1 MQEQLK
7 IDFPEPEGFGKPE
20 EAEPLFWVK
29 EVRFLSRWTT
39 ERGGEIRRI
48 QFRKGLN
55 VVWSPPTKESD
66 NEDQRISGHASGK
79 TALCRMIR
87 YVLGEEK
94 IGTED
99 FRAAVTNKYHDGHV
113 LAEIRLN
120 GDTWCVARPFTAWT
134 ASRGVAARCESLD
147 EFLTLDLPE
156 GSFENFRVQ
165 MEQAAKRIVP
175 FDALPDGSPVGLWHY
190 FPWFTRDQEMQ
201 FAKLHAWRE
210 VDSPSLKQ
218 EHKAFLMRSI
228 YNPLA
233 KNELD
238 LIAEDEQLLRSIEED
253 KETVSGLAWACKE
266 NLGWL
271 SRLPDVADIDM
282 GNVLLVDAQ
291 VLSLTKERDLL
302 DQSGEPESDELLAA
316 REALDRAKA
325 DYEEAVYTQSRR
337 YDILSSEEKKLN
349 DLENAANAP
358 ITPPHNDP
366 PESQVRAA
374 ARHYPGRRYCSA
386 PLDWALA
393 HGCQE
398 AKKYADKELA
408 AAAEA
413 VRAKLILREKA
424 GESIP
429 DQKQEVARI
438 IALIEDGK
446 KDIAASKARKDSA
459 QTAYDAIKSKL
470 TAVRTSRRD
479 AINEA
484 LTAISRYRE
493 AFKKK
498 ADLENRIEQSKN
510 RHKQLLAQLAAIRER
525 GASSVGIDNY
535 FFWVVRFVLGK
546 MVVGKIIDSKDNLLT
561 KCLYN
566 DAPCSSAAIDAAL
579 NVIFDLTV
587 LTMGIQGKSRHPRF
601 LIHDGPRVA
610 DVSTSIYHRYF
621 EFAENLENRANGN
634 PNFQYIIT
642 TTEPPPERFRD
653 KKKYLCLELNA
664 ATPEGRL
671 LKCDLRG

>member
-20 EAEPLFWVK
+20 ETEPLFWVK
-29 EVRFLSRWTT
+29 EVRFLSRWTM

-48 QFRKGLN
+48 KFRKGLN

-87 YVLGEEK
+87 YVLGEER

-113 LAEIRLN
+113 IAEIRLN

-134 ASRGVAARCESLD
+134 ASRGVAARCDSLD
-147 EFLTLDLPE
+147 EFLALDLKE
-156 GSFENFRVQ
+156 GSFENFRIQ
-165 MEQAAKRIVP
+165 MEQVAKNIVP
-175 FDALPDGSPVGLWHY
+175 FEALPDGSPVGLWHY

-201 FAKLHAWRE
+201 FANLHAWRE

-233 KNELD
+233 QNELD
-238 LIAEDEQLLRSIEED
+238 LIAEDEQLLRSIEDD

-266 NLGWL
+266 NLSWL

-282 GNVLLVDAQ
+282 GNVLLVDAK
-291 VLSLTKERDLL
+291 VLNLTKERDQL
-302 DQSGEPESDELLAA
+302 DQSEASEPDELQSA
-316 REALDRAKA
+316 REKFESAKA
-325 DYEEAVYTQSRR
+325 DYQETLFTQSRR
-337 YDILSSEEKKLN
+337 YDILFSEQKKLN

-358 ITPPHNDP
+358 ITPPHEDP

-374 ARHYPGRRYCSA
+374 ARHYPGRQYCSV
-386 PLDWALA
+386 PLDWAFS

-398 AKKYADKELA
+398 AKNYANKELA
-408 AAAEA
+408 DAKAA
-413 VRAKLILREKA
+413 VRAKVILREKA
-424 GESIP
+424 ELSIP
-429 DQKQEVARI
+429 EQKQEVARI
-438 IALIEDGK
+438 VALIENGK
-446 KDIAASKARKDSA
+446 KDIEAAKMRNDSA
-459 QTAYDAIKSKL
+459 QKAFDD
-470 TAVRTSRRD
+470 VRKKINAARTRRRD
-479 AINEA
+479 EISEA
-484 LTAISRYRE
+484 LTAIRQYRE
-493 AFKKK
+493 AFNKK
-498 ADLENRIEQSKN
+498 ADLEVRMEQNKN
-510 RHKQLLAQLAAIRER
+510 KHKKILSQLAAIRER
-525 GASSVGIDNY
+525 GSSAVGIDNY

-610 DVSTSIYHRYF
+610 DVSTSIYLRYF

-653 KKKYLCLELNA
+653 EKFLRLELNA